1 MGWQKQV
8 LRVNLTKKTV
18 ATEPL
23 NMEWAMSY
31 IGSRGLG
38 SKYLMEE
45 IDPTVDA
52 LDPGNKI
59 IFATG
64 PLTGTLAPTGGRHT
78 VITKGALTGA
88 ITCSNSGG
96 KWSAE
101 LKMAGYDLL
110 IVEGKA
116 SSPVYLLIRDD
127 EVEILP
133 ADDLWSTSVWHT
145 EPTLQKRHDPQAKVA
160 SIGEA
165 GEYGCRFACIV
176 NDLHRAA
183 GRSGVGAV
191 MGSKNLKAIVVRG
204 TKGVPSHDPAR
215 FMTASREATTALVTA
230 EDPIGLVPEGV
241 TLTENL
247 ANHGTIMMI
256 NITNA
261 FGSLPTRNNRAV
273 QFEGAWDISDE
284 AQGERL
290 PDGHV
295 NLIKNSACFS
305 CPIGCGRVSHVHPE
319 HFSVKDRP
327 EYQIASGGLEF
338 EAAYALGSMCGVD
351 DLDAATFAGFMANEH
366 GMDPITLG
374 ASIAAAMELFEEGV
388 ITAEDTGG
396 VELTFGNARALC
408 RISEMIGKGEGFG
421 KVIGLG
427 SKRLCEKFGRPEFS
441 MSVKGQEFA
450 GYDARAQQ
458 GMGLAYA
465 TSNRGACHM
474 RANVYNLDFECTD
487 IAGKADTVRLSQD
500 LMAAV
505 DSTGMCLFP
514 QEIGLD
520 AEYIVTMVDAACGG
534 DWTMA
539 KFVESGERTF
549 NLERQFNLATGFTKA
564 DDTLPKRILETPAPS
579 GTAKGLVNRL
589 PEMLPEYYGLRGWTG
604 DGRPTNETLSRL
616 DL

>member
-8 LRVNLTKKTV
+8 LRVDLTKQTV

-45 IDPTVDA
+45 IDPKIDA
-52 LDPGNKI
+52 LDAGNKI

-78 VITKGALTGA
+78 VVTKGALTGA

-96 KWSAE
+96 KWGAE
-101 LKMAGYDLL
+101 LKMAGHDLL
-110 IVEGKA
+110 IVEGRA
-116 SSPVYLLIRDD
+116 SAPVYLLIRND

-133 ADDLWSTSVWHT
+133 ADDLWGTSVWHT

-204 TKGVPSHDPAR
+204 TRGVPSHDAGR
-215 FMTASREATTALVTA
+215 FMEEARAATTALLEGKDSIDLGLDLSLTDNLTA
-230 EDPIGLVPEGV
+230 
-241 TLTENL
+241 
-247 ANHGTIMMI
+247 HGTIMMI

-295 NLIKNSACFS
+295 NLIKNSACFA

-366 GMDPITLG
+366 GMDPISLG

-388 ITAEDTGG
+388 ITTKDTGG
-396 VELTFGNARALC
+396 VELTFGNARALVE
-408 RISEMIGKGEGFG
+408 ISEMIGKGEGFG

-427 SKRLCEKFGRPEFS
+427 SKRLCKKYGRPEFS

-450 GYDARAQQ
+450 GYDGRAQQ

-474 RANVYNLDFECTD
+474 RANVYDLDF
-487 IAGKADTVRLSQD
+487 ADTGIASKAETVKQSQD
-500 LMAAV
+500 RMAAV

-514 QEIGLD
+514 EEVGLD
-520 AEYIVTMVDAACGG
+520 ASYIVKLVDAACGG
-534 DWTMA
+534 DWTME
-539 KFVESGERTF
+539 KFVDSGERTF
-549 NLERQFNLATGFTKA
+549 NLERQFNLAAGFTAA

-579 GTAKGLVNRL
+579 GTAKGLVSRL
-589 PEMLPEYYGLRGWTG
+589 PEMLPEYYGLRGWSD

>member
-8 LRVNLTKKTV
+8 LRVDLTKQTV

-38 SKYLMEE
+38 SKYLIEE
-45 IDPTVDA
+45 IDPKIDA
-52 LDPGNKI
+52 LDAGNKI

-78 VITKGALTGA
+78 VVTKGALTGA

-96 KWSAE
+96 KWGAE
-101 LKMAGYDLL
+101 LKMAGHDLL
-110 IVEGKA
+110 IVEGRA
-116 SSPVYLLIRDD
+116 SAPVYLLIRND

-133 ADDLWSTSVWHT
+133 ADDLWGTSVWHT

-204 TKGVPSHDPAR
+204 TRGVPSHDAGR
-215 FMTASREATTALVTA
+215 FMEEARAATTALLEGKDSIDLGLDLSLTDNLTA
-230 EDPIGLVPEGV
+230 
-241 TLTENL
+241 
-247 ANHGTIMMI
+247 HGTIMMI

-295 NLIKNSACFS
+295 NLIKNSACFA

-366 GMDPITLG
+366 GMDPISLG

-388 ITAEDTGG
+388 ITTKDTGG
-396 VELTFGNARALC
+396 VELTFGNARALVE
-408 RISEMIGKGEGFG
+408 ISEMIGKGEGFG

-427 SKRLCEKFGRPEFS
+427 SKRLCKKYGRPEFS
-441 MSVKGQEFA
+441 MSVKGQEVA
-450 GYDARAQQ
+450 GYDGRAQQ

-474 RANVYNLDFECTD
+474 RANVYDLDF
-487 IAGKADTVRLSQD
+487 ADTGIASKAETVKQSQD
-500 LMAAV
+500 RMAAV

-514 QEIGLD
+514 EEVGLD
-520 AEYIVTMVDAACGG
+520 ASYIVKLVDAACGG
-534 DWTMA
+534 DWTME
-539 KFVESGERTF
+539 KFVDSGERTF
-549 NLERQFNLATGFTKA
+549 NLERQFNLAAGFTAA

-579 GTAKGLVNRL
+579 GTAKGLVSRL
-589 PEMLPEYYGLRGWTG
+589 PEMLPEYYGLRGWSD

>member
-8 LRVNLTKKTV
+8 LRVDLTKQTV

-38 SKYLMEE
+38 SKYLIEE
-45 IDPTVDA
+45 IDPKIDA
-52 LDPGNKI
+52 LDAGNKI

-78 VITKGALTGA
+78 VVTKGALTGA

-96 KWSAE
+96 KWGAE
-101 LKMAGYDLL
+101 LKMAGHDLL
-110 IVEGKA
+110 IVEGRA
-116 SSPVYLLIRDD
+116 SAPVYLLIRND

-133 ADDLWSTSVWHT
+133 ADDLWGTSVWHT

-204 TKGVPSHDPAR
+204 TRGVPSHDAGR
-215 FMTASREATTALVTA
+215 FMEEARAATTALLEGKDSIDLGLDLSLTDNLTA
-230 EDPIGLVPEGV
+230 
-241 TLTENL
+241 
-247 ANHGTIMMI
+247 HGTIMMI

-295 NLIKNSACFS
+295 NLIKNSACFA
-305 CPIGCGRVSHVHPE
+305 CPIGCGQVSHVHPE

-366 GMDPITLG
+366 GMDPISLG

-388 ITAEDTGG
+388 ITTKDTGG
-396 VELTFGNARALC
+396 VELTFGNARALVE
-408 RISEMIGKGEGFG
+408 ISEMIGKGEGFG

-427 SKRLCEKFGRPEFS
+427 SKRLCKKYGRPEFS
-441 MSVKGQEFA
+441 MSVKGQEVA
-450 GYDARAQQ
+450 GYDGRAQQ

-474 RANVYNLDFECTD
+474 RANVYDLDF
-487 IAGKADTVRLSQD
+487 ADTGIASKAETVKQSQD
-500 LMAAV
+500 RMAAV

-514 QEIGLD
+514 EEAGLD
-520 AEYIVTMVDAACGG
+520 ASYIVKLVDAACGG
-534 DWTMA
+534 DWTME
-539 KFVESGERTF
+539 KFVDSGERTF
-549 NLERQFNLATGFTKA
+549 NLERQFNLAAGFTAA

-579 GTAKGLVNRL
+579 GTAKGLVSRL
-589 PEMLPEYYGLRGWTG
+589 PEMLPEYYGLRGWSD